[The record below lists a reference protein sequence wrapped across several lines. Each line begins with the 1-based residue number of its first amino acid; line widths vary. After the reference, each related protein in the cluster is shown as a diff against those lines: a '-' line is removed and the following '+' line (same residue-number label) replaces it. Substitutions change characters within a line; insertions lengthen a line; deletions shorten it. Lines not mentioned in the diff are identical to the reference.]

1 MLFCW
6 QTRVAFKISYKQH
19 LISYDVKAFA
29 FNLHQTPNITTLNNK
44 IKIKFHSDFLCI
56 QGVHVKE
63 RKRGVLFL

>member
-29 FNLHQTPNITTLNNK
+29 FNLHQTPNITTLNN
-44 IKIKFHSDFLCI
+44 FSS
-56 QGVHVKE
+56 
-63 RKRGVLFL
+63 